1 MAKTGSRWKSHTLS
15 ACAALVLFFAGVLT
29 VQIHAQAPSIS
40 IPGIRYSRGQDVSPV
55 FEGWE
60 RNPDGTFSMWFGYYN
75 RNDQEEVDVPL
86 GPENTIDLGNGDD
99 HGQPT
104 HFYSGSRWW
113 VFKVVVPKDWPVT
126 KRLVWTLT
134 NRGRTNLA
142 KAWLE
147 PEWEVDKALITSD
160 AANDPFTG
168 SLGRPSAESIAEGE
182 MAPVISGQPAQ
193 TITLPAVAKLAVTVT
208 DDGLPKMSAQDKD
221 SHGDVQRGVQGVRV
235 RWILYRGPGKVRFD
249 PNLSPYVYGKPL
261 TSQTQ
266 VSFSAPGNYKIRA
279 IATDGALFSTYDVDV
294 TVMPASK
301 PARASDNSGG

>member
-1 MAKTGSRWKSHTLS
+1 MGKIGSRPHRYTLS
-15 ACAALVLFFAGVLT
+15 ACAALALFFAGVLT
-29 VQIHAQAPSIS
+29 LRAQVPS
-40 IPGIRYSRGQDVSPV
+40 IPGIRYARGQDVSPV

-75 RNDQEEVDVPL
+75 RNAEEEVDVPL

-160 AANDPFTG
+160 AASDPFTG
-168 SLGRPSAESIAEGE
+168 SQGRPVAESIAEGE
-182 MAPVISGQPAQ
+182 MPPVVSGPPAQ
-193 TITLPAVAKLAVTVT
+193 TITLPAAAKLAVTVT
-208 DDGLPKMSAQDKD
+208 DDGLPKMSTDDKD

-249 PNLSPYVYGKPL
+249 PNFSPYVYGKPL
-261 TSQTQ
+261 SAQTQ
-266 VSFSAPGNYKIRA
+266 VSFSVPGNYRIRA

-294 TVMPASK
+294 TVKPASTS
-301 PARASDNSGG
+301 ALTSGSSGG